1 MRMTDNDYEKELSC
15 LGVPGFRPG
24 QREVIDRVMA
34 GRNTLALMPT
44 GAGKSLC
51 YQLPAM
57 KLPGTALIVS
67 PLLAL
72 MREQVDGIEAKGI
85 EVARWDSTLSVEEK
99 SALRA
104 RLVAGVIKMLYVSP
118 ESLRGE
124 EMGEILGLVSW
135 SVLVIDEAHCL
146 SEWGQRF
153 RPEYLLLPSLARL
166 LGRPVLALT
175 ATATPPVV
183 EELVQA
189 FEIESG
195 DIIRLSVRKD
205 NIVREVIPV
214 TAAEKTGVLIEY
226 LERENHQP
234 ALVYVNRREDAE
246 TVAASLLR
254 RGIQARAYHAGM
266 TPESRAEL
274 HLAYLADTVPVLV
287 ATTAFGMGV
296 DKPNVRAVVH
306 YHVPSGIEGYL
317 QESGRGGRDGAEAY
331 SLVLADADDLLP
343 LRNRFQALKPTQNA
357 LDSFLRSLLPG
368 KLSGVRYFSAWDVQA
383 LYDLDETVLSRALVY
398 LEEQGYL
405 RWVGNGKKKWKL
417 RPLVPPAVLMSGRS
431 EEERLWLEWLVEHR
445 ELTLDEVVERM
456 DWSYA
461 EALSHL
467 SELELSGEWR
477 VQATHQIRLLEGGK
491 PVPSYSGLA
500 GELYSLF
507 ERRIEGD
514 LARLEGVW
522 HFLGESRCYN
532 QLLEEYFG
540 EEASVPCGKCTSCLS
555 GAVVLNDASE
565 EPSLDTEDIAFI
577 RELADKKYPSLGSSR
592 KMARFLAGFLSPS
605 ASRARLWKLPHYGA
619 YPACSLSSLEMY
631 CSSVM

>member
-1 MRMTDNDYEKELSC
+1 MTDNDYEKELSC
-15 LGVPGFRPG
+15 LGVPGFRAG

-85 EVARWDSTLSVEEK
+85 AVARWDSTLSVEEK
-99 SALRA
+99 SALRE

-166 LGRPVLALT
+166 LARPVLALT

-189 FEIESG
+189 FEIEAG
-195 DIIRLSVRKD
+195 NIIRLSVRKD

-214 TAAEKTGVLIEY
+214 TAPEKTAVLIEY

-317 QESGRGGRDGAEAY
+317 QESGRGGRDGVEAY

-343 LRNRFQALKPTQNA
+343 LRNRFQALQPTQNA

-368 KLSGVRYFSAWDVQA
+368 KISGVRYFSAWDAQA
-383 LYDLDETVLSRALVY
+383 FYDLDETVLSRALVY

-417 RPLVPPAVLMSGRS
+417 RLLVPPAVLMSGRS

-461 EALSHL
+461 EALGYL

-514 LARLEGVW
+514 LARLAGVW
-522 HFLGESRCYN
+522 LFLGESRCYN

-540 EEASVPCGKCTSCLS
+540 EEASAPCGKCTSCLS

-565 EPSLDTEDIAFI
+565 EPSLDTEDLAFI
-577 RELADKKYPSLGSSR
+577 RELADKKYPSLGSPR
-592 KMARFLAGFLSPS
+592 KMARFLAGFLAPS